1 MWERRDCISCRGAQ
15 MRLTKNQAHKALSIM
30 VRSRRFEEL
39 VAQFFH
45 HKEMHGTTHLSI
57 GQEAAQAGLSL
68 ALKEGDW
75 IVPTHR
81 CHGHTIARGSGEE
94 AMFSEMF
101 GSRHGIVKG
110 LGGSM
115 HMTDV
120 QTWNTGSS
128 SVVGSGVNLA
138 IGLGF
143 ALKQQGSDSLSVA
156 IFGDGASSRGAVHE
170 SMNLASVLNLPV
182 LFFCENN
189 GYGMSASRDRMV
201 SAPSIAKRAEGYN
214 MPHNTVDGNDV
225 EAVYAAAREAV
236 RSIRSTGRPYLLE
249 VLTYRLCGHSKSD
262 DCHYRTKEEEAEWE
276 AKDPITRFCRTLIE
290 DELFSEDEVSEII
303 LSGRKQVEEAAMRAR
318 AVKDE
323 HLTFEEAEALVYAPE
338 DPQIYGVVN
347 QTSRLTYREAIR
359 FALAEEMARDKAVHL
374 IGEDIGLY
382 GGCFKVTGDLHANF
396 QDRVHETP
404 VSEEAITGMGV
415 GASFLGIRPVVEI
428 MYGDFATL
436 ASDPIINH
444 AAKAHF
450 ISAGQLSAPVVVR
463 MPVGSGTGHGAQHT
477 QSLESMFTNV
487 PGLIVVAPSCPG
499 DAKALLKS
507 AIRSNNPVLFFE
519 HKGLYDTIG
528 PVGDKEYL
536 MPLGKAIVKKRG
548 SDVTI
553 VAYSKTVTTALSA
566 ASILSAQDEIEVEI
580 IDLATLKPLDT
591 ETILRSVKKTGR
603 LLVVHDSPEFAG
615 FGAEILAAVAGDEPT
630 LRSLKTA
637 PKRLCGKELPIPFAQ
652 ELEKGATVSKEEIVK
667 SVRLLFTAV

>member
-1 MWERRDCISCRGAQ
+1 MWEGRDCISRRGAQ
-15 MRLTKNQAHKALSIM
+15 MRFTKDQAHKALSLM

-68 ALKEGDW
+68 ALREGDW

-81 CHGHTIARGSGEE
+81 CHGHTIARGSDEE

-101 GSRHGIVKG
+101 GSRHGIAKG

-115 HMTDV
+115 HMADV
-120 QTWNTGSS
+120 QTWNAGSS

-138 IGLGF
+138 TGLGF
-143 ALKQQGSDSLSVA
+143 ALKRQESDSLSVA
-156 IFGDGASSRGAVHE
+156 IFGDGASSRGSVHE
-170 SMNLASVLNLPV
+170 SMNLASVLGLPV

-189 GYGMSASRDRMV
+189 NYGMSSSRHQMVSASSIAKWAEGYGM
-201 SAPSIAKRAEGYN
+201 
-214 MPHNTVDGNDV
+214 PHDTADGNDV
-225 EAVYAAAREAV
+225 EAVYAAVLAAAQY
-236 RSIRSTGRPYLLE
+236 IRSNGKPYFLE

-262 DCHYRTKEEEAEWE
+262 DCRYRTREEEAEWE
-276 AKDPITRFCRTLIE
+276 AKDPISRFCRVLIK
-290 DELFSEDEVSEII
+290 DELFSEEEVSEII
-303 LSGRKQVEEAAMRAR
+303 LNGRKHVEEAALRAR
-318 AVKDE
+318 ATRDD
-323 HLTFEEAEALVYAPE
+323 HLTLEEAQALVYAPE
-338 DPQIYGVVN
+338 DPQTYGVVHR
-347 QTSRLTYREAIR
+347 TIRSTYREAIR
-359 FALAEEMARDKAVHL
+359 SALAEEMDHDGAVHL

-382 GGCFKVTGDLHANF
+382 GGCFKVTGDLYAIYP
-396 QDRVHETP
+396 DRIHETP

-415 GASFLGIRPVVEI
+415 GASFLGIRSVVEI

-450 ISAGQLSAPVVVR
+450 ISAGQLSAPIVVR
-463 MPVGSGTGHGAQHT
+463 APIGSGTGHGAQHT

-487 PGLIVVAPSCPG
+487 PGLILVAPSCPG

-536 MPLGKAIVKKRG
+536 LPLGKAVVKKRG

-553 VAYSKTVTTALSA
+553 VAYSKAVTTVLAA

-580 IDLATLKPLDT
+580 IDLATLKPLDA
-591 ETILRSVKKTGR
+591 ETILRSVRKTGR
-603 LLVVHDSPEFAG
+603 LLVIHDSPEFAG
-615 FGAEILAAVAGDEPT
+615 FGAEILALAASDESAFH
-630 LRSLKTA
+630 SLKTV
-637 PKRLCGKELPIPFAQ
+637 PKRLCGKEMPIPFAY
-652 ELEKGATVSKEEIVK
+652 ELEKSVVVSKEEIVR
-667 SVRLLFTAV
+667 SVRSLFTIA

>member
-1 MWERRDCISCRGAQ
+1 
-15 MRLTKNQAHKALSIM
+15 M

-68 ALKEGDW
+68 ALREGDW

-81 CHGHTIARGSGEE
+81 CHGHTIARGSDEE

-101 GSRHGIVKG
+101 GSRHGIAKG

-115 HMTDV
+115 HMADV
-120 QTWNTGSS
+120 QTWNAGSS

-138 IGLGF
+138 TGLGF
-143 ALKQQGSDSLSVA
+143 ALKRQESDSLSVA
-156 IFGDGASSRGAVHE
+156 IFGDGASSRGSVHE
-170 SMNLASVLNLPV
+170 SMNLASVLGLPV

-189 GYGMSASRDRMV
+189 NYGMSSSRHQMV
-201 SAPSIAKRAEGYN
+201 SAPSIAKRAEGYG
-214 MPHNTVDGNDV
+214 MPHDTVDGNDV
-225 EAVYAAAREAV
+225 EAVYAAVLAAAQY
-236 RSIRSTGRPYLLE
+236 IRSNGKPYFLE

-262 DCHYRTKEEEAEWE
+262 DCRYRTREEEAEWE
-276 AKDPITRFCRTLIE
+276 AKDPISRFCRVLIK
-290 DELFSEDEVSEII
+290 DELFSEEEVSEII
-303 LSGRKQVEEAAMRAR
+303 LNGRKHVEEAALRAR
-318 AVKDE
+318 ATRDD
-323 HLTFEEAEALVYAPE
+323 HLTLEEAQALVYAPE
-338 DPQIYGVVN
+338 DPQTYGVVHR
-347 QTSRLTYREAIR
+347 TIRSTYREAIR
-359 FALAEEMARDKAVHL
+359 SALAEEMDHDGAVHL

-382 GGCFKVTGDLHANF
+382 GGCFKVTGDLYATYP
-396 QDRVHETP
+396 DRIHETP

-415 GASFLGIRPVVEI
+415 GASFLGIRSVVEI

-450 ISAGQLSAPVVVR
+450 ISAGQLSAPIVVR
-463 MPVGSGTGHGAQHT
+463 APIGSGTGHGAQHT

-487 PGLIVVAPSCPG
+487 PGLILVAPSCPG

-536 MPLGKAIVKKRG
+536 LPLGKAVVKKRG

-553 VAYSKTVTTALSA
+553 VAYSKAVTTVLAA

-580 IDLATLKPLDT
+580 IDLATLKPLDA
-591 ETILRSVKKTGR
+591 ETILRSVRKTGR
-603 LLVVHDSPEFAG
+603 LLVIHDSPEFAG
-615 FGAEILAAVAGDEPT
+615 FGAEILALAASDESAFH
-630 LRSLKTA
+630 SLKTV
-637 PKRLCGKELPIPFAQ
+637 PKRLCGKEMPIPFAY
-652 ELEKGATVSKEEIVK
+652 ELEKSVVVSKEEIVR
-667 SVRLLFTAV
+667 SVRSLFTIA